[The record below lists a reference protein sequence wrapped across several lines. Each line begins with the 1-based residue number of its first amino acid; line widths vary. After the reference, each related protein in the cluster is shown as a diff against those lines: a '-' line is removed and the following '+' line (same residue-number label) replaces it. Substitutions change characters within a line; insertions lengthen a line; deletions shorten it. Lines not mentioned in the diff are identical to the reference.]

1 MIRTLPE
8 LLSHA
13 GISATAYWMGL
24 WFAGCSL
31 DRNQLLCP
39 DLATA
44 ERVERLFL
52 PQLREAMSDLEIRVA
67 GTGEK
72 PMNSWRPV
80 KKAIFNKRPEPT
92 DQDML

>member
-8 LLSHA
+8 LVAHA
-13 GISATAYWMGL
+13 GISSTAYWMGL
-24 WFAGCSL
+24 WFPGCTL

-44 ERVERLFL
+44 QRVERLFL
-52 PQLREAMSDLEIRVA
+52 PQLREAMSDVEIRVA

-72 PMNSWRPV
+72 PKASWAKRE
-80 KKAIFNKRPEPT
+80 IFNKQPAVKQG
-92 DQDML
+92 DIF